1 MILFLS
7 GLLLKEL
14 TMQIWFDGL
23 FRDFSLSLF
32 FLDLPNLHLL
42 PAYKVMR
49 FVLFISSYSMF

>member
-23 FRDFSLSLF
+23 FRDFFSLSLSLF
-32 FLDLPNLHLL
+32 RGLAKFAP
-42 PAYKVMR
+42 
-49 FVLFISSYSMF
+49 ITSI